1 MWILLRF
8 AQAIVISGKKV
19 FMAGADIAYMQTNQT
34 KGDVQAMRSYMD
46 ASNNLLNLIEDG
58 PKPVVA
64 AITGFALGG
73 GLELAMVRVA
83 SRCGDSRCEL
93 YRLWFVHIVR
103 MRLRDNAQDLL
114 TLIRPAML
122 ALPWLARRSVCPS
135 LPSASSPASVARS
148 AFPASSAPPRPS
160 R

>member
-73 GLELAMVRVA
+73 GLELAMVRVPT
-83 SRCGDSRCEL
+83 SRCGDCRCQCTVCDSFASLEH
-93 YRLWFVHIVR
+93 VH
-103 MRLRDNAQDLL
+103 LR
-114 TLIRPAML
+114 
-122 ALPWLARRSVCPS
+122 ALHKTR
-135 LPSASSPASVARS
+135 
-148 AFPASSAPPRPS
+148 
-160 R
+160 